1 MEKRL
6 AKETEEITILTRII
20 TNTVRAV
27 TSHTNRISSF
37 PASLESGSIIYG
49 DPEFDVKANYSDAE
63 ERKLDI
69 LIKPK
74 GVEARGTLRSAYMEK
89 YTP

>member
-1 MEKRL
+1 MTEKRL
-6 AKETEEITILTRII
+6 AKETEEIAILTMLI

-27 TSHTNRISSF
+27 TAHTNKISLFS
-37 PASLESGSIIYG
+37 ASLEPGSIIYV

-69 LIKPK
+69 QIKPK
-74 GVEARGTLRSAYMEK
+74 GVEA
-89 YTP
+89 

>member
-1 MEKRL
+1 MERERVTEKRL
-6 AKETEEITILTRII
+6 AKETEEIAILTMLI

-27 TSHTNRISSF
+27 TAHTNKISLFS
-37 PASLESGSIIYG
+37 ASLEPGSIIYV

-69 LIKPK
+69 QIKPK
-74 GVEARGTLRSAYMEK
+74 GVEA
-89 YTP
+89 